1 MSAET
6 APEVTVG
13 VGNLS
18 YTFGRKENP
27 KKVLHGITFD
37 LLPGEVAILTGPS
50 GSGKTT
56 LLTLIGALRSVQEGE
71 ALVLGRRL
79 RELTRAQL
87 VRLRREI
94 GFIFQAHNLFE
105 SLTARENVNMAIE
118 LTNCDARE
126 RDRRCVA
133 ILTRLGLSDR
143 IGYKPNSL
151 SGGERQRVAIARA
164 LANRPKLILADEPT
178 AALDKLSGR
187 EVVDILKTLALEEQ
201 SSVLIVTHDTRILDL
216 ADR

>member
-126 RDRRCVA
+126 RDRRCVGRA
-133 ILTRLGLSDR
+133 NGGLG
-143 IGYKPNSL
+143 
-151 SGGERQRVAIARA
+151 
-164 LANRPKLILADEPT
+164 
-178 AALDKLSGR
+178 
-187 EVVDILKTLALEEQ
+187 
-201 SSVLIVTHDTRILDL
+201 
-216 ADR
+216 